1 MKRLVVEI
9 DLIMYDVILHVSR
22 LIIVVIVRVVVL
34 QVMRQKLTVTAHL
47 PRNDQMSLIETIWKY
62 SWNLSQTKKE
72 H

>member
-47 PRNDQMSLIETIWKY
+47 PRNDQMSLIETI
-62 SWNLSQTKKE
+62 
-72 H
+72 